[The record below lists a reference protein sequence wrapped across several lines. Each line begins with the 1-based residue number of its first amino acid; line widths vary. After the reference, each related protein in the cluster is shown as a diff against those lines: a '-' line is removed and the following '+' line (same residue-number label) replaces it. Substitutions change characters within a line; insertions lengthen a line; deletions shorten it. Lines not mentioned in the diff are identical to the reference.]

1 MNLKNELCYAYK
13 RVLRDNNYTYKELCY
28 FSGLSES
35 QLASIL
41 HHNAEKVS
49 LTKMESGLNNLGF
62 EVTLC
67 FHKKEI

>member
-1 MNLKNELCYAYK
+1 MNLKNELCDAYK
-13 RVLRDNNYTYKELCY
+13 RILQETGYTYRELCY

-41 HHNAEKVS
+41 HHNGEKVS

-62 EVTLC
+62 KVLLS
-67 FHKKEI
+67 FDKKGI